1 MSHPFFLSRALWKS
15 LFPFSIPFKFWI
27 LGLFCNYNLTSRVWK
42 NPLLQ
47 RQIKG
52 NFLLKFKTFHFIFT
66 KLRSSRSHVPF
77 AETIHFQVILMISLK
92 LIIWKV
98 NCPGKLNCTDRLIWN
113 ETSPWWT
120 RFAIHALLSKTAGVF
135 MQRGKTW
142 NCWKAEGELLI
153 K

>member
-42 NPLLQ
+42 NPLLK

-52 NFLLKFKTFHFIFT
+52 NFLFKFKTFHFIFT
-66 KLRSSRSHVPF
+66 KLCSWRSHVPF

-120 RFAIHALLSKTAGVF
+120 RFAIHASKTAGVF

>member
-42 NPLLQ
+42 NPLLK

-52 NFLLKFKTFHFIFT
+52 NFLFKFKTFHFIFT
-66 KLRSSRSHVPF
+66 KLCSWRSHVPF

-142 NCWKAEGELLI
+142 NCWKAEGKLI
-153 K
+153 IK

>member
-1 MSHPFFLSRALWKS
+1 MSYPFFLSRALWKS
-15 LFPFSIPFKFWI
+15 LFPFPILFKFWI
-27 LGLFCNYNLTSRVWK
+27 LGLFCNYNLTTRVWK
-42 NPLLQ
+42 NPLLK
-47 RQIKG
+47 RQIQRKLFIEIQ
-52 NFLLKFKTFHFIFT
+52 NISFHFYKIMFFEIP
-66 KLRSSRSHVPF
+66 RPF

-98 NCPGKLNCTDRLIWN
+98 KCPGKLNCTDRLIWN

-142 NCWKAEGELLI
+142 NCWKAEGKLI
-153 K
+153 IK